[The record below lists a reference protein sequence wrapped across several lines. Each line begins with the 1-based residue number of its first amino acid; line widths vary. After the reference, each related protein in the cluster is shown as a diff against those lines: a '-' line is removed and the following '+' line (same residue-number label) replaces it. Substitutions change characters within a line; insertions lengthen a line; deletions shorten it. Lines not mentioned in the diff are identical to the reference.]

1 MATTTTTVRDMLYFY
16 SDARDVYERFVSTAG
31 SHPEQAR
38 NAVALLLWLDPVHHQ
53 AIRHLPSLSPAAVAI
68 VAGEANSI
76 LGCLR
81 QPQSLISPPPP
92 IPFIS
97 ALCQEGGIGEVDA
110 AFLAF
115 NQDLVVR
122 GVADILD
129 GAGAL
134 IFDDHLYRLLRRHQ
148 TGLVGRRQ
156 ELEAPYTCRPVTVPE
171 DCRSMFVTFSKG
183 QSIERQEIF
192 DYFRHKWGDCIV
204 RVLME
209 KTTGGKPPMYGRI
222 IFKSEAFVSLVLN
235 GEPLVKIT
243 IANRQI
249 WLRKYIPRPHNM

>member
-1 MATTTTTVRDMLYFY
+1 MAAVTVRDMLYFY
-16 SDARDVYERFVSTAG
+16 CDARNVYERFVDMG

-38 NAVALLLWLDPVHHQ
+38 NAVALLLWLDPAHHR
-53 AIRHLPSLSPAAVAI
+53 AIRHLPSLSPAAAGI
-68 VAGEANSI
+68 VAAEANSI

-81 QPQSLISPPPP
+81 QPLHQLVGPPPAV
-92 IPFIS
+92 PFIS

-183 QSIERQEIF
+183 QPIERQEIF
-192 DYFRHKWGDCIV
+192 DYFRQKWGDCIV

-209 KTTGGKPPMYGRI
+209 KTTGGIPPMYGRI

-249 WLRKYIPRPHNM
+249 WLRKYIPRPNNM

>member
-1 MATTTTTVRDMLYFY
+1 MAAQLTVRDVLYFY
-16 SDARDVYERFVSTAG
+16 CDARNVYERFVAMG

-38 NAVALLLWLDPVHHQ
+38 NAVALLLWLDPAHHQ
-53 AIRHLPSLSPAAVAI
+53 AIRHLPSLNPAAVGV
-68 VAGEANSI
+68 VATEANSI
-76 LGCLR
+76 LDCLR
-81 QPQSLISPPPP
+81 QQSLALPP

-134 IFDDHLYRLLRRHQ
+134 IFDDHLYRLLRRYQ
-148 TGLVGRRQ
+148 TGLVGRPR

-183 QSIERQEIF
+183 QPIEREEIF
-192 DYFRHKWGDCIV
+192 DYFRQKWGDCVV

-209 KTTGGKPPMYGRI
+209 KTTGGTPPMYGRI

-243 IANRQI
+243 VGHRQI

>member
-1 MATTTTTVRDMLYFY
+1 MATVRNMLYFY
-16 SDARDVYERFVSTAG
+16 CDARNVYERFVAIG

-38 NAVALLLWLDPVHHQ
+38 NAVALLLWLDPADHQ
-53 AIRHLPSLSPAAVAI
+53 AIRHLLSLNPAAIGI
-68 VAGEANSI
+68 VAGEANII
-76 LGCLR
+76 LDCLR
-81 QPQSLISPPPP
+81 QQQTQMLPP

-97 ALCQEGGIGEVDA
+97 ALCQEGGIGEIDA

-134 IFDDHLYRLLRRHQ
+134 IFDDRLYRLLRRYQ
-148 TGLVGRRQ
+148 TGLVGRLP
-156 ELEAPYTCRPVTVPE
+156 ELEVPYTWRPVTVPE

-183 QSIERQEIF
+183 QPIERQEIF
-192 DYFRHKWGDCIV
+192 DYFRQKWGDCIV

-209 KTTGGKPPMYGRI
+209 KTTGGAPPMYGRI

-243 IANRQI
+243 IAQRQI
-249 WLRKYIPRPHNM
+249 WLRKYIPRPQNI

>member
-1 MATTTTTVRDMLYFY
+1 MAGHLTVRDVLYFY
-16 SDARDVYERFVSTAG
+16 CDARNVYERFVAIG

-38 NAVALLLWLDPVHHQ
+38 NAVALLLWLDPAHHQ
-53 AIRHLPSLSPAAVAI
+53 AIRHLPSLNPAAVGI
-68 VAGEANSI
+68 VAAEANSI
-76 LGCLR
+76 LDCLR
-81 QPQSLISPPPP
+81 QQSLVLPP

-134 IFDDHLYRLLRRHQ
+134 IFDDHLYRLLRRYQ
-148 TGLVGRRQ
+148 TGLVGRLRK
-156 ELEAPYTCRPVTVPE
+156 LEAPYTCRPVTVPE

-183 QSIERQEIF
+183 EPIEREEIF
-192 DYFRHKWGDCIV
+192 DYFRQKWGDCIV

-209 KTTGGKPPMYGRI
+209 KTTGGTPPMYGRI

-243 IANRQI
+243 VGHRQI

>member
-1 MATTTTTVRDMLYFY
+1 MAGHLTVRDVLYFY
-16 SDARDVYERFVSTAG
+16 CDARNVYERFVAIG

-38 NAVALLLWLDPVHHQ
+38 NAVAVLLWLDPAHHQ
-53 AIRHLPSLSPAAVAI
+53 AIRHLPSLNPAAIGI
-68 VAGEANSI
+68 VAAEANSI
-76 LGCLR
+76 LDCLR
-81 QPQSLISPPPP
+81 QQNLVLPP

-97 ALCQEGGIGEVDA
+97 ALCQDGGIGEVDA

-134 IFDDHLYRLLRRHQ
+134 IFDDHLYRLLHRYQ
-148 TGLVGRRQ
+148 TGLVGRLR

-183 QSIERQEIF
+183 QPIEREEIF
-192 DYFRHKWGDCIV
+192 DYFRQKWGDCIV

-209 KTTGGKPPMYGRI
+209 KTTGGTPPMYGRI

-235 GEPLVKIT
+235 GVPLVKVT
-243 IANRQI
+243 VGHRQI